1 MPQRKP
7 RAQFH
12 RVATVAVLT
21 LVLWVLPGVAAKAQ
35 TPSPLQEW
43 QYPGGIILEK
53 LFAPQVPEWRIILG
67 GSAAWRPIYQGAK
80 PYRVS
85 PGPVINIRYRDIAF
99 ASMGE
104 GLGVNILRGE
114 NFRAGVTLGYDLGRK
129 VSDYP
134 SHLTG
139 LGNIQPAPVIKLFAA
154 YVPWKSF
161 PVVLRADVRRVV
173 GGANGFLGDLEA
185 YMPLPGSSKRFVMF
199 AGPSITFADADYQQH
214 VFGVGQAQSFHSGY
228 PQFKAHAGAQAAGF
242 GFSATWFFTEHWMLN
257 GDAAVSH
264 LLGSANSSP
273 ITEQRTQEMLAVSLN
288 YQF

>member
-12 RVATVAVLT
+12 GIATVAVLA
-21 LVLWVLPGVAAKAQ
+21 LVLSALPGTAAKAQ

-67 GSAAWRPIYQGAK
+67 GAAAWKPIYQGAK

-85 PGPVINIRYRDIAF
+85 PGPVVNIRYRDIAF
-99 ASMGE
+99 ASVGE
-104 GLGVNILRGE
+104 GAGVNVLRGK
-114 NFRAGVTLGYDLGRK
+114 NYRVGVALGYDLGRK

-134 SHLTG
+134 SHLSG

-154 YVPWKSF
+154 YVPWKSV
-161 PVVLRADVRRVV
+161 PVVLRADVRRVM

-185 YMPLPGSSKRFVMF
+185 YIPLPGSSKDFVMF
-199 AGPSITFADADYQQH
+199 AGPSITFADADYMQH
-214 VFGVGQAQSFHSGY
+214 VFGVGQAQSFRSGY
-228 PQFKAHAGAQAAGF
+228 PQFKANAGVQAVGF

-257 GDAAVSH
+257 GDAAISH
-264 LLGSANSSP
+264 LMGSASSSP
-273 ITEQRTQEMLAVSLN
+273 ITEQRTQGMLAVSLA

>member
-1 MPQRKP
+1 MSQRRP
-7 RAQFH
+7 RALLH
-12 RVATVAVLT
+12 SIATVAVLA
-21 LVLWVLPGVAAKAQ
+21 LVFLVLPGAGAKAQ

-67 GSAAWRPIYQGAK
+67 ASAAWRPIYQGAK

-104 GLGVNILRGE
+104 GLGVNVLRGE
-114 NFRAGVTLGYDLGRK
+114 NYRIGVTLGYDLGRK

-185 YMPLPGSSKRFVMF
+185 YMPLPGSGKRFVMF
-199 AGPSITFADADYQQH
+199 AGPSITFADAAYQQH
-214 VFGVGQAQSFHSGY
+214 VFGV
-228 PQFKAHAGAQAAGF
+228 
-242 GFSATWFFTEHWMLN
+242 
-257 GDAAVSH
+257 
-264 LLGSANSSP
+264 
-273 ITEQRTQEMLAVSLN
+273 
-288 YQF
+288 